1 MNTLQIA
8 EKVAYDGYM
17 NYHRARMQLDQGL
30 QMVDQIRKYEVIER
44 EEQYIVTYR
53 NGFDAGKPTLYA
65 MVNKE
70 TGSVEYV

>member
-1 MNTLQIA
+1 MNPKLIA
-8 EKVAYDGYM
+8 EGVAQDAYM
-17 NYHRARMQLDQGL
+17 NYHRARMQLDIGL
-30 QMVDQIRKYEVIER
+30 DMVDQIRKYEVVER

-70 TGSVEYV
+70 TGRVEYV